1 MPRLAGEVALLHPAL
16 CQRFAANVVG
26 HERSGVSIQWH
37 DGKVYPIST
46 L

>member
-1 MPRLAGEVALLHPAL
+1 MPRLAGEVGLLHPAL